1 VASLDNFPIKWAGP
15 LAIVTLPAEIDISN
29 ADQIED
35 TLLAVLNRD
44 VATLV
49 IDMTRTTFCGCAGAS
64 AVARAHRRATANRA
78 QVRVA
83 ARARIVHRIFA
94 ITGVDRLVPLYDS
107 VDAAVSAGPAAAVRA
122 PAGAARTAS
131 PGLRAHPGAGPGSDG
146 ASGSGMGAA
155 GDAHPPRWSPH
166 RARRRGA

>member
-1 VASLDNFPIKWAGP
+1 MASLDNFPIKWAGP

-49 IDMTRTTFCGCAGAS
+49 IDMTMTTFCGCAGAS

-83 ARARIVHRIFA
+83 TRARIVHRIFA
-94 ITGVDRLVPLYDS
+94 ITGVDRLVPLYES
-107 VDAAVSAGPAAAVRA
+107 VDAAVSAGPALAGPAPTAVRA
-122 PAGAARTAS
+122 PTGAARPA
-131 PGLRAHPGAGPGSDG
+131 PPGRRAGLR
-146 ASGSGMGAA
+146 
-155 GDAHPPRWSPH
+155 RC
-166 RARRRGA
+166 